1 MRHLPVLIP
10 ILPLLS
16 ALLCLIFS
24 RIERRLG
31 KYAVLA
37 ALAASFFSS
46 VLLLVKVTQSGE
58 NIHYYMGGWMPSLGI
73 EFVVDPINAVIL
85 AVISVVAFFVC
96 MYSQAFLKESEWLE
110 QGGFYALFALL
121 SAGLL
126 GMTITGDMFNLYV
139 FLEIASISGYG
150 LIALG
155 RGKSVV
161 ASFRYLLLGTIA
173 ASFYLLSVAYL
184 YAITGTLNMADMSRL
199 LMHQLDT
206 PNVLLAVSMLIVAFG
221 LKMALFPLHGWQPDA
236 YTYAHPAAA
245 PIVAGLMS
253 KAPALALLRYL
264 FSIITVESIYVE
276 IGLKA
281 IGFLG
286 ACGIILGS
294 VMANAQKDF
303 RRMLAY
309 SSVAQIGYIAVGLSL
324 GSVYGLIAAVYHMVI
339 HAFMKSL
346 LFMVSGALQYRY
358 GEVSISIDMLG
369 GLNKHMP
376 LTTAS
381 FVVAALSMIGIPPT
395 GGFFSK
401 WYLLLASLEKGQFL
415 FIAVI
420 VASSLLNAVYFFR
433 VIENIFISKDAELT
447 SLQKEE
453 RLEIPFS
460 MLMPIVL
467 FGIAI
472 LAVGLFNSYF
482 VEEIIR
488 LGLPEVLAV

>member
-1 MRHLPVLIP
+1 
-10 ILPLLS
+10 
-16 ALLCLIFS
+16 
-24 RIERRLG
+24 
-31 KYAVLA
+31 
-37 ALAASFFSS
+37 
-46 VLLLVKVTQSGE
+46 
-58 NIHYYMGGWMPSLGI
+58 
-73 EFVVDPINAVIL
+73 
-85 AVISVVAFFVC
+85 
-96 MYSQAFLKESEWLE
+96 
-110 QGGFYALFALL
+110 
-121 SAGLL
+121 
-126 GMTITGDMFNLYV
+126 
-139 FLEIASISGYG
+139 
-150 LIALG
+150 
-155 RGKSVV
+155 
-161 ASFRYLLLGTIA
+161 
-173 ASFYLLSVAYL
+173 
-184 YAITGTLNMADMSRL
+184 
-199 LMHQLDT
+199 
-206 PNVLLAVSMLIVAFG
+206 
-221 LKMALFPLHGWQPDA
+221 
-236 YTYAHPAAA
+236 
-245 PIVAGLMS
+245 
-253 KAPALALLRYL
+253 
-264 FSIITVESIYVE
+264 
-276 IGLKA
+276 
-281 IGFLG
+281 
-286 ACGIILGS
+286 
-294 VMANAQKDF
+294 
-303 RRMLAY
+303 
-309 SSVAQIGYIAVGLSL
+309 
-324 GSVYGLIAAVYHMVI
+324 
-339 HAFMKSL
+339 MKSL